1 MNKTRREQLLQKI
14 LQQKEVDWIIIQ
26 SPLNIYYYTNVKLE
40 PHERFYK
47 LFIDVQTKKTILFVP
62 KLDEETA
69 KKEADVDTV
78 ISIADTDNPYEVVRS
93 TLNSSIHS
101 CAVEKNVMTLSE
113 SEAFQSIFGS
123 IEWVAIDD
131 VIMDQRQVK
140 TESEIAKVKKAIDIT
155 EQGIEKTIAN
165 VESGMTEIEVKR
177 MLEQHLFELGAEDMA
192 FDSIVLTGTR
202 SALPHG
208 VASDVVIES
217 GDFLLI
223 DVGIKLHHYHS
234 DITRTFIVGKANDKQ
249 KEIYNTVKEANEKAI
264 EAVKVGEKLKTI
276 DIAARTYIEERG
288 YGPYFTHRTGHGL
301 GIDVHEFPFIHGENE
316 APITNGLLFTI
327 EPGIYNP
334 EIGGVRIEDIVY
346 VDEKGQANVLTSF
359 PKELRIIA
367 DI

>member
-1 MNKTRREQLLQKI
+1 
-14 LQQKEVDWIIIQ
+14 
-26 SPLNIYYYTNVKLE
+26 
-40 PHERFYK
+40 
-47 LFIDVQTKKTILFVP
+47 
-62 KLDEETA
+62 
-69 KKEADVDTV
+69 
-78 ISIADTDNPYEVVRS
+78 
-93 TLNSSIHS
+93 
-101 CAVEKNVMTLSE
+101 
-113 SEAFQSIFGS
+113 EAFQSIFGS

-327 EPGIYNP
+327 
-334 EIGGVRIEDIVY
+334 
-346 VDEKGQANVLTSF
+346 
-359 PKELRIIA
+359 
-367 DI
+367 